1 MRIISWNVNG
11 LRSIMRKGSL
21 DKLLGMGDYDIV
33 LLQEIRS
40 SGDVPLTIMGLGY
53 EAYPFPAERR
63 GYAGVMT
70 LTKMHPTSV
79 IKGLGIKE
87 FDSEGRVIT
96 TEFNDFYVVN
106 AYFPRAGDDLSRLG
120 FKMSFCAAIERFL
133 IDLRSKKPV
142 IVCGDFNIARDR
154 VDSSFWDEKHP
165 GLTPEERAWLNQF
178 LKKGFIDTFR
188 ELHPSAKVFTW
199 RSYRERWR
207 AMRIDYCI
215 ISEELRNNVVKA
227 EILSNI
233 EGSDHVPVMI
243 EIHT

>member
-1 MRIISWNVNG
+1 MRIISWNING

-21 DKLLGMGDYDIV
+21 DKLLGMGNYDIV

-53 EAYPFPAERR
+53 EAYPFPAEKK

-70 LTKMHPTSV
+70 LTKIRPISV
-79 IKGLGIKE
+79 IKGLGIRE
-87 FDSEGRVIT
+87 FDAEGRVIT
-96 TEFNDFYVVN
+96 VEFNDLYVVN
-106 AYFPRAGDDLSRLG
+106 AYFPRAGDDLSKLS
-120 FKMSFCAAIERFL
+120 FKISFCTAIERFL
-133 IDLRSKKPV
+133 IDLRSRKPV
-142 IVCGDFNIARDR
+142 IACGDFNIARDR

-178 LKKGFIDTFR
+178 LKEGFIDTFR

-215 ISEELRNNVVKA
+215 VSEELRNKVAKA
-227 EILSNI
+227 EVLSDV

-243 EIHT
+243 EIST

>member
-1 MRIISWNVNG
+1 
-11 LRSIMRKGSL
+11 
-21 DKLLGMGDYDIV
+21 
-33 LLQEIRS
+33 
-40 SGDVPLTIMGLGY
+40 
-53 EAYPFPAERR
+53 
-63 GYAGVMT
+63 
-70 LTKMHPTSV
+70 
-79 IKGLGIKE
+79 
-87 FDSEGRVIT
+87 
-96 TEFNDFYVVN
+96 
-106 AYFPRAGDDLSRLG
+106 
-120 FKMSFCAAIERFL
+120 MSFCAAIERFL

>member
-1 MRIISWNVNG
+1 MRIVSWNVNG

-21 DKLLGMGDYDIV
+21 DRLLSMGNYDVV

-53 EAYPFPAERR
+53 EAYPFPAERK

-70 LTKMHPTSV
+70 LTKVKPISV

-87 FDSEGRVIT
+87 FDAEGRVIT
-96 TEFNDFYVVN
+96 VEFNEFYVVN

-120 FKMSFCAAIERFL
+120 FKISFCGAIEKFL
-133 IDLRSKKPV
+133 NELRSRKPV

-154 VDSSFWDEKHP
+154 LDSSFWDEKHP
-165 GLTPEERAWLNQF
+165 GLTPEERAWLSQ
-178 LKKGFIDTFR
+178 LIKDGFIDAFR
-188 ELHPSAKVFTW
+188 ELHPNARVFTW
-199 RSYRERWR
+199 RSYKERWR
-207 AMRIDYCI
+207 AMRIDYCMV
-215 ISEELRNNVVKA
+215 SEELRGKVIKA
-227 EILSNI
+227 EVLSDV

-243 EIHT
+243 EISN